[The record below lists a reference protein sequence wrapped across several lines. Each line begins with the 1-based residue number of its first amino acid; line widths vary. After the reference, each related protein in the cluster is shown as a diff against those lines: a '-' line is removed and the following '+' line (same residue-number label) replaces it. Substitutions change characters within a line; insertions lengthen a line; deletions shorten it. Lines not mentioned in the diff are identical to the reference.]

1 MKGQATIREAKH
13 SDKDF
18 LTRLSGEVFS
28 PYGPYGGTVRRWFES
43 GLTLTLLSMVGDKPV
58 GFVMIGALPGD
69 REGETRAEVLAIA
82 VAPGFQKR
90 GIGKELLRCAE
101 KRVEEWGEQRLFLH
115 TAKEN
120 HLAQKLFLKSGYRP
134 IALKKSFYPSG
145 QDALMMVS
153 EFENDPRHLP
163 HEWKKGF

>member
-1 MKGQATIREAKH
+1 LKGQATIREAKQ

-28 PYGPYGGTVRRWFES
+28 LYGPYGRTVPRWFES
-43 GLTLTLLSMVGDKPV
+43 GLTLTLLSMVGDKRV

-153 EFENDPRHLP
+153 EFGNDPRHLP
-163 HEWKKGF
+163 HE